1 MIKLRQPPSLEVEEM
16 LIQYNIS
23 TKPERWGMLAQ
34 PSQTNVQSKWRV
46 ERIRSTSPPGFAA
59 LR

>member
-1 MIKLRQPPSLEVEEM
+1 VIKLRQPPSLEVEEM

-23 TKPERWGMLAQ
+23 TKPERWSMLTH
-34 PSQTNVQSKWRV
+34 PSRTNVQSKWRV
-46 ERIRSTSPPGFAA
+46 GKIQSTSPPGFAA